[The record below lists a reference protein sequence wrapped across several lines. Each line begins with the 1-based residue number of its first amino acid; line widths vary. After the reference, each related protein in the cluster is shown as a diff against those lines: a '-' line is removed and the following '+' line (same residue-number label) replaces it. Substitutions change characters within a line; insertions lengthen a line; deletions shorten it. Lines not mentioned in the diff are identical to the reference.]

1 LPRIIW
7 WLNFLAFKVDIDH
20 RAELYGALYLP
31 HPMMIVIGKD
41 VKLSGAAKIMQG
53 VTIGGNLGKSEI
65 IGDTIFTQPVMCGS
79 IFIGA
84 NALIFGPIW
93 LSGRVF
99 ISAQTVCSKNFE
111 TSLIFGTNQSRAALQ
126 QHEKELYEL

>member
-1 LPRIIW
+1 
-7 WLNFLAFKVDIDH
+7 
-20 RAELYGALYLP
+20 
-31 HPMMIVIGKD
+31 MMIVIGKD